1 LNFRADTQL
10 RKGDADAALVD
21 ARRALEISRRLQ
33 GDKPWSSLTGL
44 SLLTIARIQETRGD
58 HEAAR
63 IAAKEA
69 LSHLRE
75 TLSPEHPDARRA
87 EQLSA

>member
-1 LNFRADTQL
+1 MA
-10 RKGDADAALVD
+10 D

-33 GDKPWSSLTGL
+33 GDKPWSSLTGQ
-44 SLLTIARIQETRGD
+44 SLLTIARIQENRGD

-63 IAAKEA
+63 VAAKEA
-69 LSHLRE
+69 LPNLRE

-87 EQLSA
+87 AQFSAD